1 MEGVSVTVDIYC
13 DGRRR
18 AGEDAKHD
26 PWLVARWIRID
37 GEWARTGRVTTP
49 GERPRFLKGQLA
61 QLIHD
66 DGPLESVDDW
76 RSDARARYPMK
87 CPRCRFDV
95 VVTKS
100 EKLVEFLDAH
110 EPEGVASPL
119 LSELVATL
127 R

>member
-18 AGEDAKHD
+18 ASENAKHD

-37 GEWARTGRVTTP
+37 GEWARTGRIANP
-49 GERPRFLKGQLA
+49 GGRPQFLKGELA
-61 QLIHD
+61 QLIQ
-66 DGPLESVDDW
+66 DGGLLESLDDW
-76 RSDARARYPMK
+76 RPDARARYPMK

-100 EKLVEFLDAH
+100 EKLAEFLDAH

-119 LSELVATL
+119 LSELVAKL

>member
-1 MEGVSVTVDIYC
+1 MEGVSVTVDIFC

-37 GEWARTGRVTTP
+37 GEWARTGRVTAP
-49 GERPRFLKGQLA
+49 GERPRILKGQLA

-66 DGPLESVDDW
+66 DSPLESVDAW

-100 EKLVEFLDAH
+100 DKLVEFLDAH